1 MTSTL
6 KTEKIQ
12 FRGDNSDVILL
23 GSEKMGIGPNPVLH
37 QRLNIQSSTEA
48 GIQLQNNTSGT
59 ANSTDGGRVSYYE
72 DDLYLTNY
80 EAAGK
85 QLFYVGNNGST
96 KAMEIHSG
104 GEVVHPAR
112 PRFGIYRKPSGTGAE
127 QIINASNTASV
138 STVVGFDSGGVDE
151 NVGSHFDLAN
161 SKFTAPVSGLYRF
174 DADILTGLTVPSSGV
189 NWLIYFFSI
198 GGGNGRATGS
208 PYKYIECY
216 NSSGSSSAGESVG
229 DYSFQTPHVGGAMYL
244 TANQYV
250 QLRVY
255 CSNSVN
261 LRIHSGIYSFWRGYL
276 VG

>member
-37 QRLNIQSSTEA
+37 QRLNIQSSAEA

-96 KAMEIHSG
+96 KAMEIDAQGHVTKPNQPSFVVSYNNNSYNWG
-104 GEVVHPAR
+104 GSANGSLVKMA
-112 PRFGIYRKPSGTGAE
+112 FNSTGTNGH
-127 QIINASNTASV
+127 NTGSLWNTSNTRM
-138 STVVGFDSGGVDE
+138 E
-151 NVGSHFDLAN
+151 
-161 SKFTAPVSGLYRF
+161 APVAGRYH
-174 DADILTGLTVPSSGV
+174 VGV
-189 NWLIYFFSI
+189 QWFNNYTSDYARIGAHISI
-198 GGGNGRATGS
+198 NGSTKYQSYVAQWETTGGNNCAAIVNLSANDYVEFWGSIHDNNATGNTWTG
-208 PYKYIECY
+208 Y
-216 NSSGSSSAGESVG
+216 
-229 DYSFQTPHVGGAMYL
+229 GGAIETYG
-244 TANQYV
+244 Y
-250 QLRVY
+250 
-255 CSNSVN
+255 
-261 LRIHSGIYSFWRGYL
+261 GYL
-276 VG
+276 IG